1 MSLPPSISVSRTL
14 KPPVRVLKLGGL
26 PKLMAGGVPVT
37 PVNVALLR
45 RQRDRGAT
53 GQSLEAYLRAA
64 QLYVEFGA
72 HLGRSIINV
81 TDAEFNRF
89 KDALQGL
96 SFRDSRGEWVR
107 LGGKRVRGKRTADL
121 MLSLLYSL
129 AGDIETLYRVR
140 FDWRR
145 YAWAPDPLDGRAAE
159 LSLLS
164 SRLKPLGRVHAI
176 KWIKPKVLGLPDDQF
191 AKLLQAARDRWGGVI
206 ADGDVAFAPDPEA
219 RCGALFY
226 RNVAILLVL
235 RYEGGRRS
243 EVVHLTLADLDPANS
258 VIRLVTKGRGGE
270 NGERLPVVL
279 LPHVSDFVLHY
290 ADRFRPAPRG
300 GAEGGAAIFRSH
312 SVRNYGEPI
321 GPQTVRAVVG
331 VLRPALDPPWD
342 EITRPHVLRHSFAY
356 DLQKH
361 GGPLAV
367 TANMRHAS
375 IESSEPYAARA
386 ENFAEE
392 LLAGAGSKLEEMFA
406 KAGLSGVI

>member
-1 MSLPPSISVSRTL
+1 MPLTPSISVSFTL
-14 KPPVRVLKLGGL
+14 KLPVRVLKLGGAS
-26 PKLMAGGVPVT
+26 KLMAGGVPVT
-37 PVNVALLR
+37 PVNAALVR

-53 GQSLEAYLRAA
+53 MQSLEAYLRAVR
-64 QLYVEFGA
+64 LYVEFGA
-72 HLGRSIINV
+72 HLGRSIIDV
-81 TDAEFNRF
+81 TDAEFNCF

-96 SFRDSRGEWVR
+96 PFRNSSGEWVR
-107 LGGKRVRGKRTADL
+107 LGGKRERGKRTADL

-145 YAWAPDPLDGRAAE
+145 YVWTPDTLDSRTAE
-159 LSLLS
+159 LFLLS
-164 SRLKPLGRVHAI
+164 SRFKPLGRVHTI

-191 AKLLQAARDRWGGVI
+191 AKMLQAAHDRWGGVVT
-206 ADGDVAFAPDPEA
+206 DGDVAFAPDPEA
-219 RCGALFY
+219 QRGALFY

-243 EVVHLTLADLDPANS
+243 EVVHLTLSDLDLANS

-270 NGERLPVVL
+270 HGERLPVVL
-279 LPHVSDFVLHY
+279 LPHVRDFVLHY
-290 ADRFRPAPRG
+290 ANRYRPAPRG
-300 GAEGGAAIFRSH
+300 GAEKGRAVFRSH

-321 GPQTVRAVVG
+321 SPQTVRAVIG

-342 EITRPHVLRHSFAY
+342 EIASPHVLRHSFAY

-367 TANMRHAS
+367 TANMRHSS

-392 LLAGAGSKLEEMFA
+392 LLAGADSKLEEMFA
-406 KAGLSGVI
+406 MAGLSGVI